1 MKTDI
6 EKRYA
11 IVNERNEV
19 LSAFTTQGKADG
31 EMLDICHGLRVV
43 KTETPVAEGYAK
55 AWIDRKPYIADVA
68 ATQYFDLTPTWS
80 GLMPA
85 LIAAAGN
92 GSQGAIDELMGLA
105 ATVDRLN
112 VANKQAK

>member
-6 EKRYA
+6 AKHYA

-19 LSAFTTQGKADG
+19 LSAFTTQGKADR

-43 KTETPVAEGYAK
+43 RTAKPVADGYAS

-68 ATQYFDLTPTWS
+68 
-80 GLMPA
+80 
-85 LIAAAGN
+85 
-92 GSQGAIDELMGLA
+92 
-105 ATVDRLN
+105 
-112 VANKQAK
+112 

>member
-1 MKTDI
+1 MKTNDTHW
-6 EKRYA
+6 A
-11 IVNERNEV
+11 
-19 LSAFTTQGKADG
+19 LGSSAP
-31 EMLDICHGLRVV
+31 R
-43 KTETPVAEGYAK
+43 
-55 AWIDRKPYIADVA
+55 PYIP

-92 GSQGAIDELMGLA
+92 GSKGAIDELMKLA

-112 VANKQAK
+112 AKNKQAK

>member
-19 LSAFTTQGKADG
+19 LLAFTTQGKADR

-43 KTETPVAEGYAK
+43 KTSSPIPSDCGR

-112 VANKQAK
+112 AANKQAK